1 MGPARIDLVLTIIG
15 PDRPGLVELVSRT
28 VTAHQGNWESS
39 RMARMAGR
47 FAGILQVTVPAEH
60 ADRLA
65 AELQAL
71 EGEGLRVVV
80 ERAAPE
86 PIAAE
91 PSAGQLLRVEMVGHD
106 RPGVIRDVSSALA
119 HRGINVEL
127 LATECG
133 AAPMSGGMLLKVTA
147 QVRAPHELSVESL
160 RHVLEE
166 RASDFMVEV
175 VRLGDEPA
183 DGSSG
188 QSGSRS

>member
-1 MGPARIDLVLTIIG
+1 MAPARLDLVLTIIG
-15 PDRPGLVELVSRT
+15 PDRPGLVELVSKT

-47 FAGILQVTVPAEH
+47 FAGILQVSVAADQ

-65 AELQAL
+65 AGLAAL
-71 EGEGLRVVV
+71 EANDLRVVV

-86 PIAAE
+86 PAAD
-91 PSAGQLLRVEMVGHD
+91 PVAGTLVRVEMVGND

-119 HRGINVEL
+119 HRGVNVEL
-127 LATECG
+127 LATECA

-147 QVRAPHELSVESL
+147 QVRVPTELTSDAL
-160 RHVLEE
+160 RQILEE

-175 VRLGDEPA
+175 VRLSDDPSRGSDPA
-183 DGSSG
+183 V
-188 QSGSRS
+188 

>member
-1 MGPARIDLVLTIIG
+1 MGPARLDLVLTIIG
-15 PDRPGLVELVSRT
+15 PDRPGLVELVSKT

-47 FAGILQVTVPAEH
+47 FAGILQVSVPADH

-65 AELQAL
+65 AGLAAL
-71 EGEGLRVVV
+71 EASDLRVVV
-80 ERAAPE
+80 ERAASAPA
-86 PIAAE
+86 AAE
-91 PSAGQLLRVEMVGHD
+91 PSAGNLLRVEMVGND

-127 LATECG
+127 LATECA

-147 QVRAPHELSVESL
+147 QVRVPSELSSDAL
-160 RHVLEE
+160 RQILEE

-175 VRLGDEPA
+175 VRLGDAPDRGSDPA
-183 DGSSG
+183 A
-188 QSGSRS
+188 